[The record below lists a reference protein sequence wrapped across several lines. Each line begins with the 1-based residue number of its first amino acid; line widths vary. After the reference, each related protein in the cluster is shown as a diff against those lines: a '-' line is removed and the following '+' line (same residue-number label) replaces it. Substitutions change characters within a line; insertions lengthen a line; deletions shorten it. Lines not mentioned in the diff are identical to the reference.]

1 VDRVLLIVPK
11 EGYRT
16 ADFVDAARA
25 LHCEAVIASDGPQLV
40 DATALRIDLRSPDRA
55 AAQIIDAAAARP
67 FDAIV
72 AADDAGVVP
81 AALAAERLGLRHNPP
96 QAAMA
101 TRDKLRMRELL
112 AAGGMA
118 QPAFR
123 AAGDEAA
130 AVRAADAL
138 GHPCVVKPRTL
149 SASTGVLRADDAD
162 AVRSAAALA
171 LELDRPPLLVERF
184 VGGAEIAVE
193 ALLRDGA
200 LEPLAVFDKPDPL
213 DGPTF
218 PETLYVTPSRHPPAV
233 LQAADAAV
241 AAAAAAIGLR
251 EGPVHA
257 ELRLTPAGP
266 EILELAARTIGGLCA
281 RTLRFGLG
289 ISLEQLVLR
298 AALGR
303 PLGDLRRSDAASGV
317 MMLPVPAA
325 GTLRSV
331 SGVEQARAVDGV
343 VGVEITI
350 PPGRKV
356 RPLPRDGRYLGF
368 VFARGSDPAAVES
381 SLRAAAGMIDADIR
395 VAFTNSEP
403 G

>member
-1 VDRVLLIVPK
+1 MHRVLLIVPK

-40 DATALRIDLRSPDRA
+40 DATALRIDLGSPDRA
-55 AAQIIDAAAARP
+55 AAQIIEAAAARP

-81 AALAAERLGLRHNPP
+81 AALAAERLGLPRNPP

-112 AAGGMA
+112 AAGGLA
-118 QPAFR
+118 QPALR
-123 AAGDEAA
+123 AAGDE
-130 AVRAADAL
+130 
-138 GHPCVVKPRTL
+138 
-149 SASTGVLRADDAD
+149 
-162 AVRSAAALA
+162 
-171 LELDRPPLLVERF
+171 
-184 VGGAEIAVE
+184 
-193 ALLRDGA
+193 
-200 LEPLAVFDKPDPL
+200 
-213 DGPTF
+213 
-218 PETLYVTPSRHPPAV
+218 
-233 LQAADAAV
+233 AAV

-266 EILELAARTIGGLCA
+266 VMLELAARTIGGLCA

-298 AALGR
+298 AALRR

-317 MMLPVPAA
+317 MMLTVPAA

-331 SGVEQARAVDGV
+331 SGVERARAVDGV

-368 VFARGSDPAAVES
+368 VFARGSDPAEVEA